1 MNERMLRGVSYR
13 RREGEPMRR
22 RAFARALLG
31 CAMVGCLG
39 CGASGAHAQE
49 GAYEMTYEG
58 GESEIIAAGSAL
70 FSQAEN
76 GLPGDTFTGYASIE
90 NESGGPCEFFTA
102 MRDVVADGPE
112 DMLERIAFTVVAD
125 GDSVIFDGSLSD
137 AAGAEPISLGVVDPG
152 ENRQVEYAVI
162 IPPELTSEYAD
173 ASVGLNV
180 AVSAREQPL
189 TVTSAAKEPATGA
202 AALGKTGDEA
212 RWILGASVGV
222 GLLALGGY
230 AMLGGRMGMRR
241 R

>member
-152 ENRQVEYAVI
+152 EQTGRICGHHPAGAHERICGCIRGVER
-162 IPPELTSEYAD
+162 
-173 ASVGLNV
+173 GC
-180 AVSAREQPL
+180 
-189 TVTSAAKEPATGA
+189 
-202 AALGKTGDEA
+202 
-212 RWILGASVGV
+212 LGARATFDSDLCRQGA
-222 GLLALGGY
+222 GDGG
-230 AMLGGRMGMRR
+230 GCSRQDGR
-241 R
+241 